1 MVLVCQFVAGAEDT
15 IAPAVEVAELRQLAA
30 PGSELVVVPDA
41 THEALTY
48 YFEDLTGPILN
59 WLDMKN

>member
-1 MVLVCQFVAGAEDT
+1 MSNPVNC
-15 IAPAVEVAELRQLAA
+15 ELKTRQLAA